1 MVPLALELQ
10 VDPAVFEAF
19 GVHPLAQ
26 ADRAEQF
33 DRARL
38 QQAGPLPR
46 LAVGPAA
53 VLHHER
59 VDAAQGQQVGEEQAG
74 RSGPDDSDLRA

>member
-26 ADRAEQF
+26 ADRAEQLH
-33 DRARL
+33 RAGL
-38 QQAGPLPR
+38 EQAGPLPR

-53 VLHHER
+53 VLHHDGL
-59 VDAAQGQQVGEEQAG
+59 DAAQGQQVGEQQG
-74 RSGPDDSDLRA
+74 RPGPDDPDLSA

>member
-26 ADRAEQF
+26 ADRAEQLH
-33 DRARL
+33 RTGL
-38 QQAGPLPR
+38 EQAGPLPR

-53 VLHHER
+53 VLHHDGL
-59 VDAAQGQQVGEEQAG
+59 DAAQGQQVGEQQAG
-74 RSGPDDSDLRA
+74 RPGPDDPDLSA